1 MAKRAGVIIMTLFV
15 FFFLLGAGI
24 LFVIWSFST
33 ASSDYAPENGEAVV
47 VAIPAGSSF
56 SDVLAI
62 AKQKGMINNVFFM
75 KIISKMNGWDKKVIA
90 GSYILEPGDDAEQFL
105 NKVHRGDVIDS
116 LKITIPE
123 GYTVKQIAALLEDK
137 GVTNKGTFLQAVKDF
152 KSDKYDLPNTEYP
165 LEGYLFPDTYE
176 MTPGEDDEK
185 IINTM
190 LDRFGDI
197 IDDKYLAK
205 AKDLNMSLNE
215 IVTIASLVER
225 EAQVNNERPIIAGVF
240 MKRLE
245 IGMPLQSCATIQYL
259 LPEQKE
265 KLTYADLKIDSPYNT
280 YKHRGLPPGP
290 IACPG
295 KASLMSVLNA
305 NSEGYLYFVS
315 KNDGTHVFSK
325 TLQEHN
331 KAKNIYQ

>member
-15 FFFLLGAGI
+15 SFFLLGAGI

-62 AKQKGMINNVFFM
+62 AKQKGMINSVFFI
-75 KIISKMNGWDKKVIA
+75 KIISKINGWDKKVIA

-105 NKVHRGDVIDS
+105 NKVHRGYVIDS

-123 GYTVKQIAALLEDK
+123 GYTVKQIAALLE
-137 GVTNKGTFLQAVKDF
+137 NKGITNEDTFLQAVKDF
-152 KSDKYDLPNTEYP
+152 KSVKYDLPKTEYP

-190 LDRFGDI
+190 LNRFGDI

-240 MKRLE
+240 MKRLQ

-259 LPEQKE
+259 LPEQKK
-265 KLTYADLKIDSPYNT
+265 KLTYADLKIESPYNT
-280 YKHRGLPPGP
+280 YKYRGLPPGP

-305 NSEGYLYFVS
+305 NNDGYLYFVS